1 MLDLRSGVAAEIADA
16 ARPLIHGISKLPC
29 RMSHLPILRVAKVPV
44 LTEQAIEGTGGIED
58 REVLVAALGPL
69 AVRVCWI
76 AGIAPSRANPVADA
90 VGGKVVIIP
99 FNERFFRA
107 AREFHEF
114 PANIL
119 SHAAIADLSLGDG
132 AGVRTNPAPYT
143 AFVSG
148 NFWGKPKRLMAFGVG
163 GRGGPQ
169 EFRPAFAQAVDADTH
184 SFGYRAGG
192 V

>member
-1 MLDLRSGVAAEIADA
+1 MRGGVAAEMADA
-16 ARPLIHGISKLPC
+16 ARPLIHGISKLLC
-29 RMSHLPILRVAKVPV
+29 RMSRLPILEMAKVPV

-58 REVLVAALGPL
+58 REVLVAALGAL
-69 AVRVCWI
+69 AVGVFRI

-90 VGGKVVIIP
+90 VGGKVVVIP
-99 FNERFFRA
+99 FNERLFGA
-107 AREFHEF
+107 AGEFHKL
-114 PANIL
+114 PAKIL
-119 SHAAIADLSLGDG
+119 PHAAIAELSLGDG
-132 AGVRTNPAPYT
+132 AGVCTNPAPYT

-163 GRGGPQ
+163 GHGGPQ